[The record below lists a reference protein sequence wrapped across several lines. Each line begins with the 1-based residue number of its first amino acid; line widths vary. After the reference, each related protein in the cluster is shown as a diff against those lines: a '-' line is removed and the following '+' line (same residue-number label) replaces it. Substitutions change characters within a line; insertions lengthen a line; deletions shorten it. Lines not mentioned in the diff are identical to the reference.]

1 MKAEAKKRLT
11 KFVNSLFSVVLVV
24 GLLPTW
30 ALSNPQQA
38 YAAAA
43 DYTVTAT
50 VDGLDDDTLP
60 VLVGGTDFT
69 PGQPVNADPVYYTDA
84 DGNTPLA
91 DLAAQKA
98 KQGLSLKWTDA
109 ETGKDFSWTETPIN
123 KSYEVEG
130 SWVQTQC
137 TVTVNANDGGKTAK
151 QEVTVPWGK
160 SYASVKGGA
169 PATPTY
175 SGWQFLGWY
184 TQDGKQYDFN
194 SKVTESLVVEAKWA
208 VADVTVVP
216 TTNPDNDIDQ
226 NLSGTCW
233 VGATWSWH
241 PAQFALSNFSGKL
254 AGVTATGY
262 CADRSAAPASNVQAT
277 YSATLRSV
285 NKETGEVVYDLY
297 ITPPD
302 ATNGKDR
309 NQYGLIGYQ
318 HISAQITLIK
328 NFGGWLEINK
338 SSSNPAISDN
348 NDCYDLE
355 GAEYAVFNQSN
366 QAVAKLTTDANGY
379 AKSGLLPSGEY
390 TVKELKAPKGY
401 ALDEEGHQV
410 RITSGQTTTS
420 NLADEPQNDPAEI
433 LLGKY
438 DGETTYNPDENGN
451 LPIGGAKLYGAQ
463 YSIEYYD
470 GYYNTEADAQASGN
484 PTRKWVMQTNQ
495 RGRIIFV
502 NAEKTF
508 DVTDSNGNVIAT
520 LPYKVSGDDFY
531 KPDGIPT
538 LPLGTVVIKEIKA
551 PNGYNLP
558 EPFGMPQT
566 YVRQITADSTTEEVS
581 SFNSP
586 EQPEPV
592 LRSDVEFTKAAS
604 DDSHSLAGVPFKIT
618 SKTTHES
625 HVIVTDENGKA
636 STKASWNKHT
646 QDTNGNDW
654 IMSEDAEGVQGFVA
668 KLLDAA
674 KVLNPTCGVW
684 FGQYTENGET
694 KITDPDDERGALPYD
709 EYTLE
714 ELPCDVNAGY
724 QLIKKDFT
732 ISRDNSFNAD
742 NTVNLGTLTDQDVS
756 ISTQAYDK
764 ADGDQEVVAEPDVTV
779 VDKVSCD
786 NLQKGTEYIINGT
799 LMDKATGKPYVDAAG
814 NEVHGSV
821 TFTAKSQEQ
830 DAYVEFTF
838 DGSNLT
844 DSTELVV
851 FETIATTENPD
862 RILDNHEDIN
872 DLGQTVTVKPPV
884 IGTIATDGIDNDKQ
898 VVKDTEMVVT
908 DTVAYYGLTP
918 GKQYTLKGELMDKA
932 TGTVLKDAAGNPVT
946 AEKQFTPN
954 ATAGTVEIQFTFDGS
969 NLKKDQ
975 NLVAF
980 EHVLTKGKEIATH
993 AEITDIPQTVT
1004 VIEPSIKTTAKSSQA
1019 GHENSDNVVRD
1030 TTATV
1035 KDTVEYKNLVPGKEY
1050 TLIGKMMDKAT
1061 GAALLKADGTE
1072 ATGKATFTPETANG
1086 NATVEITF
1094 DCADLDGHSLV
1105 AFEKLYRGETTIAS
1119 HEDIDDVDQT
1129 VKVDTPLVETT
1140 ATSSQAGHEGDH
1152 NVVRDTTA
1160 TVVDT
1165 VHYEGLVI
1173 GKTYTVTGKLMDKS
1187 TGKAFVTAAG
1197 NEVTATK
1204 EFTPKAA
1211 DGDVTLEFTLDTSDL
1226 EGKELVAFEKVS
1238 QDGKEIGVHEDI
1250 TDDSQTIKVVPPT
1263 IKTTATSNQAGHEG
1277 DKNLVRDTEA
1287 TLTDTVKYEGL
1298 VTGKTYTF
1306 TGKVIDKV
1314 TGKTLLNADGSEVTV
1329 SKTITAD
1336 DTYGTVELEF
1346 TVNCASLDGHDLV
1359 VFEKVYQDSKEVG
1372 SHEDLNDGDQTV
1384 KVVSPELA
1392 TTAIDGIDGDKNVV
1406 KDPEAEVTDTV
1417 EYKGLVTGKEYTVT
1431 GTIMDKATGNPYI
1444 DPSTGKEITGE
1455 TTFTP
1460 DDTYGTVDVKFAFDA
1475 SQLDEN
1481 SQLVV
1486 FEKISRNGEEVG
1498 GHEDIDDEAQ
1508 AVSIIVPEIHTNAAD
1523 GLDGDKEVIADHK
1536 ATVVDTVSYE
1546 KLVPGKTYVVSGTLM
1561 VKETGEALLDA
1572 EGNPVTASTEFVP
1585 EAPEGTVDV
1594 VFTFDSDLLA
1604 GKELVAFEKLYRNQ
1618 IEITVHEDIDDED
1631 QTTTVVPPQ
1640 IGTTATDTADG
1651 DKHMAADPE
1660 SSITDEIQYKN
1671 LVPGDEYMVAGILMD
1686 KSTGLP
1692 LLSGEGASAVS
1703 TEDLQKFTDE
1713 LMAAC
1718 GLDGGSDTVTVDD
1731 QAFGEG
1737 FEVTATDNGY
1747 EYTDELGVKHVLAKG
1762 DEGWK
1767 LTELEGTIETEVGT
1781 YTDDQVTVTKGEATL
1796 PLNPDYEAIAKVMQE
1811 NPDIVSCLSIQK
1823 TTFTPEEQTG
1833 SVSMDFPINSI
1844 YNEDTET
1851 VVFEFLF
1858 KGSEL
1863 IAHESDIDNEGQTVE
1878 IVTPKLS
1885 TTATDKTDGDHTLLP
1900 SREAT
1905 VVDHV
1910 EYTDLIPGKEYTIE
1924 GVLMDKSTGTELIV
1938 GDGKVT
1944 AVATFVPNHADGS
1957 VDLEFTFD
1965 ASELGGKD
1973 LVAFEVAYKDGIQIA
1988 DHQDINDEGQTVSVS
2003 PVVDNGQDT
2012 PGDGY
2017 SKTGVD
2023 MTLVYALIAALVAL
2037 AGGAGA
2043 YALRQRK
2050 LAAAEGKEEDGSD
2063 KE

>member
-11 KFVNSLFSVVLVV
+11 QFVNSLFAVVLVV

-38 YAAAA
+38 YAAPA

-84 DGNTPLA
+84 NGNTPLA

-98 KQGLSLKWTDA
+98 KQGLSLKWIDA

-130 SWVQTQC
+130 TWVQTQC

-175 SGWQFLGWY
+175 TGWQFLGWY
-184 TQDGKQYDFN
+184 TKDGKQYDFN
-194 SKVTESLVVEAKWA
+194 STVTESVVVEAKWA

-216 TTNPDNDIDQ
+216 TTNPYADVDQ
-226 NLSGTCW
+226 TLSGTCW
-233 VGATWSWH
+233 IGATWSWH

-254 AGVTATGY
+254 AGVSATGY

-277 YSATLRSV
+277 YSATMKSV
-285 NKETGEVVYDLY
+285 NVETGEVVYDLY

-318 HISAQITLIK
+318 HISAQVTLIK
-328 NFGGWLEINK
+328 NFGGWVEINK
-338 SSSNPAISDN
+338 SSSNPAISDG
-348 NDCYDLE
+348 NDCYDLA
-355 GAEYAVFNQSN
+355 GAEYAVYNSSN
-366 QAVAKLTTDANGY
+366 QAVAKLTTDENGY

-420 NLADEPQNDPAEI
+420 NLVDKPQSDPVGA

-438 DGETTYNPDENGN
+438 DGEKTYTGEGN
-451 LPIGGAKLYGAQ
+451 LPLGSAKLYGAQ

-470 GYYNTEADAQASGN
+470 GYYNTEAEAQASGN
-484 PTRKWVMQTNQ
+484 PTRKWILQTDED
-495 RGRIIFV
+495 GYV
-502 NAEKTF
+502 NLRYADQSF
-508 DVTDSNGNVIAT
+508 DVHDADGNVIAT

-531 KPDGIPT
+531 RAANGAIS
-538 LPLGTVVIKEIKA
+538 LPLGTAIIKEIKA
-551 PNGYNLP
+551 PQGYNLP
-558 EPFGMPQT
+558 QPFGMDQVF
-566 YVRQITADSTTEEVS
+566 VRQITSDGNLDVVHSYNAPEVA
-581 SFNSP
+581 
-586 EQPEPV
+586 EPIM
-592 LRSDVEFTKAAS
+592 RSDLEFTKAAS

-618 SKTTHES
+618 SKTTTES

-654 IMSEDAEGVQGFVA
+654 IMSEDAEGIQGFVA

-674 KVLNPTCGVW
+674 KVLDPTCGVW
-684 FGQYTENGET
+684 FGQYTDGDET

-714 ELPCDVNAGY
+714 ELPCDANAGY

-732 ISRDNSFNAD
+732 VSRDNSFNVD

-786 NLQKGTEYIINGT
+786 NIQKGTEYIINGT

-830 DAYVEFTF
+830 DAYVEFSF

-851 FETIATTENPD
+851 FEDLATTDNPD
-862 RILDNHEDIN
+862 RILADHKELSDQ
-872 DLGQTVTVKPPV
+872 GQTVTVKPPV

-898 VVKDTEMVVT
+898 VVKDTEMIVT

-918 GKQYTLKGELMDKA
+918 GKQYMLKGELMDKA
-932 TGTVLKDAAGNPVT
+932 TGAVLKDAAGNPVT

-980 EHVLTKGKEIATH
+980 EHVLTKDKEIATH
-993 AEITDIPQTVT
+993 AEINDIPQTVT

-1061 GAALLKADGTE
+1061 GTTLLKADGTE

-1086 NATVEITF
+1086 TATVEITF
-1094 DCADLDGHSLV
+1094 DCADLDDHSLV

-1140 ATSSQAGHEGDH
+1140 ATSSQAGHD
-1152 NVVRDTTA
+1152 
-1160 TVVDT
+1160 
-1165 VHYEGLVI
+1165 
-1173 GKTYTVTGKLMDKS
+1173 
-1187 TGKAFVTAAG
+1187 
-1197 NEVTATK
+1197 
-1204 EFTPKAA
+1204 
-1211 DGDVTLEFTLDTSDL
+1211 
-1226 EGKELVAFEKVS
+1226 
-1238 QDGKEIGVHEDI
+1238 
-1250 TDDSQTIKVVPPT
+1250 
-1263 IKTTATSNQAGHEG
+1263 G
-1277 DKNLVRDTEA
+1277 DKNIVRDTEA
-1287 TLTDTVKYEGL
+1287 TLTDTVEYKGL
-1298 VTGKTYTF
+1298 VTGKEYTF
-1306 TGKVIDKV
+1306 TGTVIDKV
-1314 TGKTLLNADGSEVTV
+1314 TGKALLNADGSEVTA
-1329 SKTITAD
+1329 SKTIKAA

-1346 TVNCASLDGHDLV
+1346 TLNCASLDGHELV
-1359 VFEKVYQDSKEVG
+1359 VFEKIYQDGKEIG

-1384 KVVSPELA
+1384 TVISPELA

-1417 EYKGLVTGKEYTVT
+1417 EYKGLVTGKEYKIT

-1486 FEKISRNGEEVG
+1486 FEKISRNGEEIG

-1508 AVSIIVPEIHTNAAD
+1508 AVSIVVPEIHTNAAD

-1546 KLVPGKTYVVSGTLM
+1546 NLVPGKEYKVSGTLM

-1572 EGNPVTASTEFVP
+1572 DGNPITASTTFTP
-1585 EAPEGTVDV
+1585 EKPEGSVDV
-1594 VFTFDSDLLA
+1594 VFEFDADLLA
-1604 GKELVAFEKLYRNQ
+1604 GKKLVAFEKLYRNQ

-1660 SSITDEIQYKN
+1660 SSITDEIQFKN
-1671 LVPGDEYMVAGILMD
+1671 LVPGDEYQVAGILMD
-1686 KSTGLP
+1686 KATGLP
-1692 LLSGEGASAVS
+1692 LLSGEGASAIS
-1703 TEDLQKFTDE
+1703 AEDLQKFADD
-1713 LMAAC
+1713 LKAAC
-1718 GLDGGSDTVTVDD
+1718 GLDSGDVSAIEIDGK
-1731 QAFGEG
+1731 AFGDG
-1737 FEVTATDNGY
+1737 HEVKLVAGKYEWSDDNGSGQY
-1747 EYTDELGVKHVLAKG
+1747 LEKTD
-1762 DEGWK
+1762 DGWK
-1767 LTELEGTIETEVGT
+1767 LVEFSDSADMSNSKEIGT
-1781 YTDDQVTVTKGEATL
+1781 YTDDQVKLTKDTPVL
-1796 PLNPDYEAIAKVMQE
+1796 PLNPDYEAIAKAMQE

-1823 TTFTPEEQTG
+1823 KTFTPEEQSGT
-1833 SVSMDFPINSI
+1833 VSMDFPINSI

-1863 IAHESDIDNEGQTVE
+1863 IAHESDIKNKGQTVE

-1944 AVATFVPNHADGS
+1944 AVATFVPNKANGS

-1988 DHQDINDEGQTVSVS
+1988 DHQDIDDEGQTVSVS
-2003 PVVDNGQDT
+2003 EPDDNTFDT
-2012 PGDGY
+2012 PDGDGY

-2023 MTLVYALIAALVAL
+2023 MTLIYALIAALVAL

-2043 YALRQRK
+2043 YAYRHRK
-2050 LAAAEGKEEDGSD
+2050 LAAVEGKTDGESDEE
-2063 KE
+2063 

>member
-1 MKAEAKKRLT
+1 M
-11 KFVNSLFSVVLVV
+11 
-24 GLLPTW
+24 
-30 ALSNPQQA
+30 
-38 YAAAA
+38 
-43 DYTVTAT
+43 
-50 VDGLDDDTLP
+50 
-60 VLVGGTDFT
+60 
-69 PGQPVNADPVYYTDA
+69 
-84 DGNTPLA
+84 
-91 DLAAQKA
+91 
-98 KQGLSLKWTDA
+98 
-109 ETGKDFSWTETPIN
+109 
-123 KSYEVEG
+123 
-130 SWVQTQC
+130 
-137 TVTVNANDGGKTAK
+137 
-151 QEVTVPWGK
+151 
-160 SYASVKGGA
+160 
-169 PATPTY
+169 
-175 SGWQFLGWY
+175 
-184 TQDGKQYDFN
+184 
-194 SKVTESLVVEAKWA
+194 
-208 VADVTVVP
+208 
-216 TTNPDNDIDQ
+216 
-226 NLSGTCW
+226 
-233 VGATWSWH
+233 
-241 PAQFALSNFSGKL
+241 
-254 AGVTATGY
+254 
-262 CADRSAAPASNVQAT
+262 
-277 YSATLRSV
+277 
-285 NKETGEVVYDLY
+285 ETGEVVYDLY

-309 NQYGLIGYQ
+309 NQYGLIGWQ
-318 HISAQITLIK
+318 HISAQVTLIK
-328 NFGGWLEINK
+328 NFGGWVEINK
-338 SSSNPAISDN
+338 SSSNPAISDG
-348 NDCYDLE
+348 NDCYDLA
-355 GAEYAVFNQSN
+355 GAEYAVYNSSN
-366 QAVAKLTTDANGY
+366 QAVAKLTTDENGY

-420 NLADEPQNDPAEI
+420 NLVDKPQSDPVGA

-438 DGETTYNPDENGN
+438 DGEKTYTGEGN
-451 LPIGGAKLYGAQ
+451 LPLGSAKLYGAQ

-470 GYYNTEADAQASGN
+470 GYYNTEAEAQASGN
-484 PTRKWVMQTNQ
+484 PTRKWILQTDED
-495 RGRIIFV
+495 GYV
-502 NAEKTF
+502 NLRYADQSF
-508 DVTDSNGNVIAT
+508 DVHDADGNVIAT

-531 KPDGIPT
+531 RDANGAIS
-538 LPLGTVVIKEIKA
+538 LPLGTAIIKEIKA
-551 PNGYNLP
+551 PQGYNLP
-558 EPFGMPQT
+558 QPFGMDQVF
-566 YVRQITADSTTEEVS
+566 VRQITSDGNLDVVHSYNAPEVA
-581 SFNSP
+581 
-586 EQPEPV
+586 EPIM
-592 LRSDVEFTKAAS
+592 RSDVEFTKAAS

-654 IMSEDAEGVQGFVA
+654 IMSEDTEGIQGFVA

-674 KVLNPTCGVW
+674 KVLDPTCGVW
-684 FGQYTENGET
+684 FGQYTDGDET

-714 ELPCDVNAGY
+714 ELPCDANAGY

-732 ISRDNSFNAD
+732 VSRDNTFNAD

-786 NLQKGTEYIINGT
+786 NIQKGTEYIINGT

-830 DAYVEFTF
+830 DAYVEFSF

-844 DSTELVV
+844 DSTELVM
-851 FETIATTENPD
+851 FEDLATTDNPD
-862 RILDNHEDIN
+862 RILADHKELSDQ
-872 DLGQTVTVKPPV
+872 GQTVTVKPPV

-932 TGTVLKDAAGNPVT
+932 TGAVLKDAAGNPVT
-946 AEKQFTPN
+946 AEKQFIPN
-954 ATAGTVEIQFTFDGS
+954 ATAGTVEIQFTFNGS

-975 NLVAF
+975 SLVAF
-980 EHVLTKGKEIATH
+980 EHILTKGKEIATH

-1019 GHENSDNVVRD
+1019 GHD
-1030 TTATV
+1030 
-1035 KDTVEYKNLVPGKEY
+1035 
-1050 TLIGKMMDKAT
+1050 
-1061 GAALLKADGTE
+1061 
-1072 ATGKATFTPETANG
+1072 
-1086 NATVEITF
+1086 
-1094 DCADLDGHSLV
+1094 
-1105 AFEKLYRGETTIAS
+1105 
-1119 HEDIDDVDQT
+1119 
-1129 VKVDTPLVETT
+1129 
-1140 ATSSQAGHEGDH
+1140 
-1152 NVVRDTTA
+1152 
-1160 TVVDT
+1160 
-1165 VHYEGLVI
+1165 
-1173 GKTYTVTGKLMDKS
+1173 
-1187 TGKAFVTAAG
+1187 
-1197 NEVTATK
+1197 
-1204 EFTPKAA
+1204 
-1211 DGDVTLEFTLDTSDL
+1211 
-1226 EGKELVAFEKVS
+1226 
-1238 QDGKEIGVHEDI
+1238 
-1250 TDDSQTIKVVPPT
+1250 
-1263 IKTTATSNQAGHEG
+1263 G
-1277 DKNLVRDTEA
+1277 DKNIVRDTEA
-1287 TLTDTVKYEGL
+1287 TLTDTVEYKGL
-1298 VTGKTYTF
+1298 VTGKEYTF
-1306 TGKVIDKV
+1306 TGTVIDKV
-1314 TGKTLLNADGSEVTV
+1314 TGKALLNADGSEVTA
-1329 SKTITAD
+1329 SKTIKAA

-1346 TVNCASLDGHDLV
+1346 TLNCASLDGHELV
-1359 VFEKVYQDSKEVG
+1359 VFEKIYQDGKEIG

-1384 KVVSPELA
+1384 TVISPELA

-1417 EYKGLVTGKEYTVT
+1417 EYKGLVTGKEYKIT

-1486 FEKISRNGEEVG
+1486 FEKISRNGEEIG

-1508 AVSIIVPEIHTNAAD
+1508 AVSIVVPEIHTNAAD

-1546 KLVPGKTYVVSGTLM
+1546 NLVPGKEYKVSGTLM

-1572 EGNPVTASTEFVP
+1572 DGNPVTASTTFTP
-1585 EAPEGTVDV
+1585 EKPEGSVDV
-1594 VFTFDSDLLA
+1594 VLEFDADLLA
-1604 GKELVAFEKLYRNQ
+1604 GKKLVAFEKLYRNQ

-1660 SSITDEIQYKN
+1660 SSITDEIQFKN
-1671 LVPGDEYMVAGILMD
+1671 LVPGDEYQVAGILMD
-1686 KSTGLP
+1686 KATGLP
-1692 LLSGEGASAVS
+1692 LLSGEGASAIS
-1703 TEDLQKFTDE
+1703 AEDLQKFADE
-1713 LMAAC
+1713 LKAAC
-1718 GLDGGSDTVTVDD
+1718 GLDSGDVSAIEIDGK
-1731 QAFGEG
+1731 AFGDG
-1737 FEVTATDNGY
+1737 HEVKLVAGKYEWSDDNGSGQY
-1747 EYTDELGVKHVLAKG
+1747 LEKTD
-1762 DEGWK
+1762 DGWK
-1767 LTELEGTIETEVGT
+1767 LVEFSDSADMSNSNEIGT
-1781 YTDDQVTVTKGEATL
+1781 YTDDQVKLTKDTPVL

-1823 TTFTPEEQTG
+1823 KTFTPEEQSGT
-1833 SVSMDFPINSI
+1833 VSMDFPINSI

-1863 IAHESDIDNEGQTVE
+1863 IANESDIQNEGQTVE

-1924 GVLMDKSTGTELIV
+1924 GVLMDKATGTELIV

-1944 AVATFVPNHADGS
+1944 AVATFVPNKANGS

-1988 DHQDINDEGQTVSVS
+1988 DHQDIDDKGQTVSVS
-2003 PVVDNGQDT
+2003 EPDDNTFDT
-2012 PGDGY
+2012 PDGDGY

-2023 MTLVYALIAALVAL
+2023 MTLIYALIAALVAL

-2043 YALRQRK
+2043 YAYRHRK
-2050 LAAAEGKEEDGSD
+2050 LAAVEGKTDGESDEE
-2063 KE
+2063 